1 MILLTQLV
9 SIIKSHKLIKIV
21 NNSLVDLPTPS
32 RISSIWN
39 FGSLLGICLIVQ
51 IIRGL
56 FLAIHYSCD
65 ISIAFDRVSHISRD
79 VNFGWALRIFH
90 ANGARFFFICLYLH
104 IGRGLY
110 FGSYNF
116 VEVWLIGVTILLLV
130 IATAFLGYVLP
141 WGQISFWGATVIT
154 NLFSAIPFLGSDIVL
169 VMGRIR
175 SGQRNSYSFFHSSLF
190 TTIYYFGAIDNS
202 SIISPFYRF

>member
-79 VNFGWALRIFH
+79 VNFG
-90 ANGARFFFICLYLH
+90 
-104 IGRGLY
+104 
-110 FGSYNF
+110 
-116 VEVWLIGVTILLLV
+116 
-130 IATAFLGYVLP
+130 
-141 WGQISFWGATVIT
+141 
-154 NLFSAIPFLGSDIVL
+154 
-169 VMGRIR
+169 
-175 SGQRNSYSFFHSSLF
+175 
-190 TTIYYFGAIDNS
+190 
-202 SIISPFYRF
+202 